1 MFKNIV
7 LFCLE
12 NTRNRYPWI
21 CSLRSRKKSKK
32 HQCALTLLSRPPSPL
47 VLVGPAHCT
56 YLCKS
61 LGGEVDNCC
70 CGGPNDCSENIERC
84 GRNPNVVEM
93 TGNEAEIICGE
104 WETGDASQSSTGELY
119 NIILEIKEIVRHEDY
134 AVNVETSAYLQND
147 IAVFKV
153 DDTFL
158 TQVSK
163 DSTNTILIFTY

>member
-1 MFKNIV
+1 M
-7 LFCLE
+7 
-12 NTRNRYPWI
+12 
-21 CSLRSRKKSKK
+21 
-32 HQCALTLLSRPPSPL
+32 TLLSRPPAPT

-61 LGGEVDNCC
+61 SRGEVDNCC

-84 GRNPNVVEM
+84 GRNPNVEEM

-134 AVNVETSAYLQND
+134 AVNVKTSAYLQND

-158 TQVSK
+158 SQVRTGIYNLNFTKLECTGKHSK
-163 DSTNTILIFTY
+163 TKHFSCVSST

>member
-1 MFKNIV
+1 M
-7 LFCLE
+7 
-12 NTRNRYPWI
+12 
-21 CSLRSRKKSKK
+21 
-32 HQCALTLLSRPPSPL
+32 TLLSRPPAPT

-56 YLCKS
+56 YLCTS
-61 LGGEVDNCC
+61 SRGEVDNCC
-70 CGGPNDCSENIERC
+70 CGGPNDCSENIKRC

-158 TQVSK
+158 SQVRTGNYNLNFTKLECTGKHSK
-163 DSTNTILIFTY
+163 TKHFSCVSST